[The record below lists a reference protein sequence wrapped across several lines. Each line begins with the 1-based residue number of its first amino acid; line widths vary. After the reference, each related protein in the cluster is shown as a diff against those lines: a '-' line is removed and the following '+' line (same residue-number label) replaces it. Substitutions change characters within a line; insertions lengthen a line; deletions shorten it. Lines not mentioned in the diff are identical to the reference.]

1 VSASTTPEKPIQKA
15 EVAAQK
21 ATKAATTSAPRR
33 RYRTVAFQGALIAVA
48 SAFALLTL
56 LAKTTPFFPI
66 DLQIT
71 RGIQEINN
79 PGFAQFMAA
88 ISWPGFP
95 PQSFVIPL
103 LIAALLYAL
112 GLHWEAVAAVIVAVS
127 ASAIDVLA
135 KDLVRRPR
143 PTSSLVHVLRILN
156 DYSFPSGHVVFYVAF
171 FGFLFF
177 LAFVL
182 LKESLKRN
190 LLLILFGVLILF
202 VGASRIYAGEHWA
215 SDVAGAYLLGSLIL
229 VANIAF
235 YRWGKSRF
243 FVARAQPVD
252 SSEKPDPQRAK
263 RKDAGAR

>member
-1 VSASTTPEKPIQKA
+1 MSASTPEKPIEKA
-15 EVAAQK
+15 QGAAQK

-33 RYRTVAFQGALIAVA
+33 RYRTVAFQGALIAVS
-48 SAFALLTL
+48 SAFAMLTL

-66 DLQIT
+66 DLQVT
-71 RGIQEINN
+71 RGIQLINN
-79 PGFAQFMAA
+79 PAFAQFMVA

-103 LIAALLYAL
+103 FIAAFLYGL
-112 GLHWEAVAAVIVAVS
+112 GLHWEALAAVIVAVS
-127 ASAIDVLA
+127 ASGIDVLA
-135 KDLVRRPR
+135 KDLIRRPR
-143 PTSSLVHVLRILN
+143 PATNLVHVLRILN

-171 FGFLFF
+171 FGFMFF

-182 LKESLKRN
+182 LKNSVMRTV
-190 LLLILFGVLILF
+190 LLALFGILILF
-202 VGASRIYAGEHWA
+202 VGVSRIYSGEHWA

-243 FVARAQPVD
+243 FVARSQPVD
-252 SSEKPDPQRAK
+252 ASEKPGSQRD
-263 RKDAGAR
+263 RKDTKSE